1 MGGMTLPDKSKLQE
15 IHTPIIYIL
24 GGKPDMAYEN
34 GMDDFHRINHVPAYA
49 ANLPVGHG
57 GTYLQAHGGEFAVV
71 ARAWLDWQ
79 LKGDAQ
85 AAKQFTGKQP
95 ALNSRQGW
103 TLERNKK
110 AGK

>member
-1 MGGMTLPDKSKLQE
+1 MTLPDKSKLQE
-15 IHTPIIYIL
+15 IHTPVIYIL

-34 GMDDFHRINHVPAYA
+34 GMDDSHRINHVPAYA

-85 AAKQFTGKQP
+85 AARQFTGKQP
-95 ALNSRQGW
+95 ALAYRQGW